1 MSKKL
6 IKTLLFA
13 TSSALSFAAFSA
25 QIYWKSSVT
34 EGYINATGDNS
45 GWTGGVVP
53 VNGDAGEFNSSLSAN
68 TTYTV
73 KIPQVEGGYS
83 YSASTYGNGLPQ
95 GTKVVFDATGTKWTV
110 EDANSNLNN
119 IMNFKSNNHI
129 FKFEGELGNY
139 GFSLSDG
146 VLSYAHDNEGYV
158 VTLES
163 GTFDSA
169 FHADGTTATSHSL
182 KLLYAQNNA
191 NDRVVFKDGTVTKL
205 RNVELRGHSENG
217 EFLIEGGEHHIYGQL
232 RLGSE
237 SESGFPISPMRI
249 TNGTVTVETDTDIKI
264 GDAANTT
271 RLILEKS
278 GKFVHNG
285 NKTVFCPNNSA
296 STGIITLKDNAT
308 WEHKAGYGLALGH
321 NGGTGII
328 SMGDNSVFASPGGI
342 NVGDGNNGTGR
353 ILIEDEAEMS
363 VSTITLSHAAGTTS
377 ELTMRGGTLKLAP
390 NASITSGNGSPFKG
404 GAGTVKCLFD
414 GGTIIP
420 GGNDSQTVQSVPAVE
435 LGVNG
440 VTVDTGSNGNVKW
453 SAKTLNAKDADD
465 NDVAGLFVKDGSGV
479 LIVRM
484 SETDGNAQGIYA
496 GRSLNSEHAN
506 TLVKAGTLRFD
517 NQNATDGYCRFG
529 KSVSVTDGAVLS
541 LKGSGVTKLVVDNL
555 TLGNGNGATFSTIAM
570 DSGDVVEIGSSLAA
584 NAGAIDASWING
596 DGEYTIFTCANG
608 VTVDQSALD
617 NIVLLNPP
625 SGKDYIWV
633 TSVDEVTGVT
643 SCKIKVGDEGT
654 LGPHS
659 SIVYTDGVG
668 VVDPDG
674 STDPVGSISGYG
686 SAQDDLNLHRVAS
699 ATVAENNTLTLG
711 GALTG
716 DGRTTLTKTGSG
728 KLAITG
734 DNSETYNGGFA
745 VDGGI
750 LSIEDKAALGP
761 VGLLTKNLALKSGT
775 LAFENGD
782 TSDIDPI
789 TLTIATGENKKP
801 AIVQVANGATLTAQ
815 NVVHLSGALVKTG
828 AGELA
833 LDLGAGEYTVV
844 KNNGNENNDNSI
856 TLPASGDSPTET
868 ATLSALTVLEGSL
881 HIMGSSADNTTVKAN
896 DPVLIGGNYAGNSA
910 PSLVLEDVTFST
922 EGKHISFGRKVPSG
936 GKASELH
943 MTNAVMRTNKLEV
956 GHDGSTDNL
965 EFIVDL
971 KNSTIVDNWKI
982 QFCWGNAA
990 ARITADNS
998 VIECTGD
1005 NGVIIGRIN
1014 SAVFTGDNAALR
1026 ATKADGTDKA
1036 GRLLVYN
1043 SNFSEG
1049 SEVRFADGARLVTTR
1064 GVRYENSDNSKGFL
1078 ATVFDG
1084 GIFEVNAST
1093 AEQNCRS
1100 RMAQSERQGFTVE
1113 DGGLE
1118 VAIAD
1123 GVNHYITF
1131 PIRGTGDIVKTGA
1144 GTLYLTES
1152 YDLDTASTEKL
1163 LQVSGTTVVSNGT
1176 LVVDGSLVD
1185 GAKSFEVAEGAT
1197 LDLNETTLASA
1208 TISGA
1213 GVVTNGTLSAATI
1226 AYDADAALTF
1236 EDVAFNGALTVDFGC
1251 TAENPLDR
1259 DAGRAGITVAHY
1271 TGEAAPVI
1279 AKVVPA
1285 NTGIVRAKAKVECNE
1300 GDIVVTVVQSGLQV
1314 YIR

>member
-1 MSKKL
+1 MKVKLHSATLRKVTCGISDRFRRGRFSASYSMPAILSLLIAAAAGAARGEGVTPEESATWNGTVPDGGALIDSGEHVFNSGLKVGITENSGALRISGGKVTVTAGDVMIALNDNNRNVNGELIVDGTGEFEALNSNIWLPNDQSGTGRLTVAEQGVVHIKELDSKFDNRTGYL
-6 IKTLLFA
+6 TLSGQGSLTIDSDSTA
-13 TSSALSFAAFSA
+13 VAQGGSGTSVFTFTTSGQSYFKSPKFQFGDNGADVVHAAF
-25 QIYWKSSVT
+25 
-34 EGYINATGDNS
+34 N
-45 GWTGGVVP
+45 GG
-53 VNGDAGEFNSSLSAN
+53 
-68 TTYTV
+68 T
-73 KIPQVEGGYS
+73 I
-83 YSASTYGNGLPQ
+83 
-95 GTKVVFDATGTKWTV
+95 DATGKEWIAKSGMGSTFVFGGATATIGQMTV
-110 EDANSNLNN
+110 EGQS
-119 IMNFKSNNHI
+119 S
-129 FKFEGELGNY
+129 
-139 GFSLSDG
+139 SDFTNT
-146 VLSYAHDNEGYV
+146 VEVA
-158 VTLES
+158 
-163 GTFDSA
+163 
-169 FHADGTTATSHSL
+169 
-182 KLLYAQNNA
+182 
-191 NDRVVFKDGTVTKL
+191 DGTVTFNGL
-205 RNVELRGHSENG
+205 ALRAPTGRNVMMLVSGGTLYLPNKPQIGDSEGSGEAIFRQTGGTVVVDRETDLNPKPGTHSTFELLGGVYRGRHIRGQQGSPRWGGTGATTVRADGGTLAPSTAYNSGNNE
-217 EFLIEGGEHHIYGQL
+217 LIYQVPEV
-232 RLGSE
+232 RLGAKGLTIDSE
-237 SESGFPISPMRI
+237 GHNPSVCAKFIDDGEG
-249 TNGTVTVETDTDIKI
+249 V
-264 GDAANTT
+264 
-271 RLILEKS
+271 S
-278 GKFVHNG
+278 GKFV
-285 NKTVFCPNNSA
+285 KTGS
-296 STGIITLKDNAT
+296 GTLTVNLKET
-308 WEHKAGYGLALGH
+308 
-321 NGGTGII
+321 NGG
-328 SMGDNSVFASPGGI
+328 SGD
-342 NVGDGNNGTGR
+342 
-353 ILIEDEAEMS
+353 
-363 VSTITLSHAAGTTS
+363 
-377 ELTMRGGTLKLAP
+377 
-390 NASITSGNGSPFKG
+390 
-404 GAGTVKCLFD
+404 
-414 GGTIIP
+414 
-420 GGNDSQTVQSVPAVE
+420 
-435 LGVNG
+435 
-440 VTVDTGSNGNVKW
+440 
-453 SAKTLNAKDADD
+453 
-465 NDVAGLFVKDGSGV
+465 
-479 LIVRM
+479 
-484 SETDGNAQGIYA
+484 YA
-496 GRSLNSEHAN
+496 NGRSLNSSHAS
-506 TLVKAGTLRFD
+506 TVVKGGTMLLA
-517 NQNATDGYCRFG
+517 NQPSDGYCQFG
-529 KSVSVTDGAVLS
+529 KSVSITDGAVLS
-541 LKGSGVTKLVVDNL
+541 LKGSGVTKLVVDDL
-555 TLGNGNGATFSTIAM
+555 TLGNGKGTSYSTIDM
-570 DSGDVVEIGSSLAA
+570 DSGDEIEIGSSLAA
-584 NAGAIDASWING
+584 NAGAIDASWITGN
-596 DGEYTIFTCANG
+596 GEYPIFTCASG
-608 VTVDQSALD
+608 VTVEQSTLD

-659 SIVYTDGVG
+659 SIVYANGIG
-668 VVDPDG
+668 VVSPEG
-674 STDPVGSISGYG
+674 STDPVGSISGNG
-686 SAQDDLNLHRVAS
+686 AAQDNLSLHRIVSASVADGD
-699 ATVAENNTLTLG
+699 TLTLG
-711 GALTG
+711 GNLTG
-716 DGRTTLTKTGSG
+716 DGRTTLTKTGPG

-734 DNSETYNGGFA
+734 DNSGAYNGGFA

-782 TSDIDPI
+782 TSDVEPI

-815 NVVHLSGALVKTG
+815 NVVHQSGALVKTG

-844 KNNGNENNDNSI
+844 KNNGNENNGNSI

-881 HIMGSSADNTTVKAN
+881 HIMGNTADNTTVKAN

-971 KNSTIVDNWKI
+971 KNSTIVDNYKM

-990 ARITADNS
+990 ARITADDS
-998 VIECTGD
+998 TIECTGD

-1026 ATKADGTDKA
+1026 ASKSNGTGNA
-1036 GRLLVYN
+1036 GRLQVYN

-1049 SEVRFADGARLVTTR
+1049 TELRFENGARLVTTR
-1064 GVRYENSDNSKGFL
+1064 GVRYENFDNSKGTL
-1078 ATVFDG
+1078 STVFDG

-1131 PIRGTGDIVKTGA
+1131 PVRGVGAVVKTGA
-1144 GTLYLTES
+1144 GALYMTES
-1152 YDLDTASTEKL
+1152 YSLETSSEQKL
-1163 LQVSGTTVVSNGT
+1163 LQHTGGTVVSNGT
-1176 LVVDGSLVD
+1176 LVVDGSLVAD
-1185 GAKSFEVAEGAT
+1185 GAKSFEIAEGAA
-1197 LDLNETTLASA
+1197 LDLNETTLAGA
-1208 TISGA
+1208 TVSGA

-1259 DAGRAGITVAHY
+1259 NAGRAGITVAHY
-1271 TGEAAPVI
+1271 TGDAPVI

-1285 NTGIVRAKAKVECNE
+1285 NTGIARAKAKVVCNE
-1300 GDIVVTVVQSGLQV
+1300 GDIVVTVVQSGLLV